1 MAAAGSFP
9 RRGLT
14 LLRGVCVLVMTPL
27 LRMSRHL
34 LSHQLFPAHAVCGLL
49 SVVAVAAAAEQRQSY
64 DLPRGDAATV
74 LARFAEQS
82 GRPILFA
89 MDKVRGVRT
98 NAVAGEFS
106 PAEALDRLLAGTELV
121 ATLDRETGGIV
132 VSRKPPKGEAGP
144 ASDPQPK
151 PKTTSM
157 KSPRAALALVGWLL
171 ASTAL
176 NAQTTP
182 AASAASEVPVKLSA
196 FTVSTS
202 QDQGYRAG
210 NSVSATRIDT
220 PIKNLP
226 FSINA
231 FTQQFIEDTGARDL
245 QDIVKYAPGVT
256 GAGREFVSGNT
267 RFNIRGFDTSTP
279 QRNGFVGARYVDP
292 VNIQRV
298 EVVKGPASLLYG
310 AIEPGGTVNYITKKP
325 FERRSVRIGQ
335 DVGSYEFTR
344 TQLDVNQ
351 PIVAGKLLARVN
363 ALVENGPNPGGPT
376 RDSRWVVAPTVTWL
390 IARDHALTVDYE
402 YYTRVERTPF
412 NTLPSIV
419 VVSHNIASA
428 ANAANP
434 TAVVRLTDPVA
445 TTFDY
450 GLLAPFPL
458 PKNFNWTGD
467 HDWRTSDNSSLNAEY
482 TGKLSAQWT
491 LRANASYQ
499 RNEIRNKATG
509 IGDINAYAPGTANA
523 AGVIDPA
530 TVPGATTAEK
540 TATLRALARQFA
552 ARVFAD
558 PSAVLQSPYIFQA
571 RRKRLTT
578 SEDEARSYQAEL
590 AGNYEFSFGK
600 LKPLVGAFLQKNEG
614 TSLNRQSTANPAA
627 GVANEATTP
636 TQNFQTWNYL
646 SLGTRSRNEVFDEN
660 ALPLQANA
668 TSESRNE
675 AYYAVLNGSF
685 FDERLFAV
693 AGVRRTKIEA
703 SSFNLITN
711 RPGTD
716 FEVTNTSMQVGLGYK
731 VLPTLL
737 AFGSYSE
744 SFTPANTL
752 LSFNGVPAGPGKP
765 ITSDGIEF
773 GLKTD
778 LLDGRVSSTVSY
790 FEINQLDRIS
800 RFSIPDPVT
809 GTTLSSVIQGTKDK
823 SSGFEID
830 LTLSPTNHWQVYL
843 SFSQIDARTVGA
855 PVALAQA
862 LNKKIENSAEH
873 LFNVWTR
880 YSFASGRLTG
890 LWLGGGANHTGDKKL
905 SIANPDL
912 FYPAVTL
919 WDATVGYDWKV
930 GKTAWSTTLTWKNIT
945 DETHLTG
952 LIGRGLPERAW
963 LSLSVKL

>member
-1 MAAAGSFP
+1 MNLITLFRLPNLLCAA
-9 RRGLT
+9 
-14 LLRGVCVLVMTPL
+14 
-27 LRMSRHL
+27 
-34 LSHQLFPAHAVCGLL
+34 
-49 SVVAVAAAAEQRQSY
+49 
-64 DLPRGDAATV
+64 
-74 LARFAEQS
+74 
-82 GRPILFA
+82 
-89 MDKVRGVRT
+89 
-98 NAVAGEFS
+98 
-106 PAEALDRLLAGTELV
+106 LV
-121 ATLDRETGGIV
+121 AFPV
-132 VSRKPPKGEAGP
+132 
-144 ASDPQPK
+144 
-151 PKTTSM
+151 
-157 KSPRAALALVGWLL
+157 ALV
-171 ASTAL
+171 
-176 NAQTTP
+176 AQTPSIEAKEETL
-182 AASAASEVPVKLSA
+182 VLST
-196 FTVSTS
+196 FTVSTT

-267 RFNIRGFDTSTP
+267 RYNIRGFDTSAP

-325 FERRSVRIGQ
+325 LERRSVRLTQEAGT
-335 DVGSYEFTR
+335 YESLR
-344 TQLDVNQ
+344 TQIDVNQ
-351 PIVAGKLLARVN
+351 PLVAGKLLARVN
-363 ALVENGPNPGGPT
+363 AMAENGPNPGGPT
-376 RDSRWVVAPTVTWL
+376 GDSRWVVAGAVTWL

-402 YYTRVERTPF
+402 TYRRVEHTPF
-412 NTLPSIV
+412 NTLPNIV

-467 HDWRTSDNSSLNAEY
+467 EDWRTSDNSGINAEY
-482 TGKLSAQWT
+482 TGKLSDHWT
-491 LRANASYQ
+491 LRANASHQ

-509 IGDINAYAPGTANA
+509 IGDINAYAPGTANT
-523 AGVIDPA
+523 AGIIDPA
-530 TVPGATTAEK
+530 TVAGATTAEK
-540 TATLRALARQFA
+540 NATLRALAQQFA
-552 ARVFAD
+552 AKVLAD
-558 PSAVLQSPYIFQA
+558 PSAVFQSPYIFQA

-578 SEDEARSYQAEL
+578 SEDEARSYQVEF
-590 AGNYEFSFGK
+590 AGNYAFPFGQF
-600 LKPLVGAFLQKNEG
+600 KPLAGAFLQKNEG
-614 TSLNRQSTANPAA
+614 ESLNRQSTANPAA

-646 SLGTRSRNEVFDEN
+646 NLASRSRNEAYDEN
-660 ALPLQANA
+660 GLPLQASA
-668 TSESRNE
+668 TSSSRNE

-703 SSFNLITN
+703 SSFNRVTN
-711 RPGTD
+711 QPGTD
-716 FEVTNTSMQVGLGYK
+716 FEVSNTSKQLGLGFK
-731 VLPTLL
+731 VLPALL

-752 LSFNGVPAGPGKP
+752 LSFNGVPSGPGKP
-765 ITSDGIEF
+765 ITSDGMEF
-773 GLKTD
+773 GFKTD

-830 LTLSPTNHWQVYL
+830 LTLSPTDPWQVYL
-843 SFSQIDARTVGA
+843 SFSQIDARTVGV
-855 PVALAQA
+855 PPALAQA

-880 YSFASGRLTG
+880 YSFTNGAWKG
-890 LWLGGGANHTGDKKL
+890 LWVGGGANYTGHKKL

-912 FYPAVTL
+912 FFPAVTL
-919 WDATVGYDWKV
+919 WDATLGYDWKRDQ
-930 GKTAWSTTLTWKNIT
+930 TAWSATLTWKNIT

-963 LSLSVKL
+963 ISISVKL